1 MRALKFKIKVDE
13 LVLRDYLDY
22 HREDLEYVI
31 DLVRRNHLLW
41 NMRNENMHITG
52 KTQNMYNFLYD
63 LAYRYDIELM

>member
-31 DLVRRNHLLW
+31 DLVRKNHLLW

-52 KTQNMYNFLYD
+52 KNQYMYNFLYD